1 MKTPNKTSITKKTIL
16 LFFFFLLNILTY
28 GQKKTSILQHIS
40 NYIITGSDTIKIQ
53 RHNDVEY
60 HKLGVINPD
69 YSYTYKDA
77 ILKIEAYL
85 DDRSTG
91 KIPDNPDEIEMRFK
105 NLTKLA
111 KAHKVYFDLENYKK
125 ELLYYKTQEVQQTKD
140 RIKEHDEEV
149 KRQNKLESQRFFDMV
164 SAQKRKD
171 SLSTIETRQEEIN
184 DSIEHAK
191 QKTINESI
199 EKTRQKQE
207 VKRQIAQT
215 KHDIETKEKRKL
227 ENEKK
232 RNQRREAIIDRY
244 GLANGETILNHK
256 VKIGWTK
263 SMCIASWG
271 KPYDI
276 NRTTTTYGTNEQY
289 VYSLKK
295 YLYFENGILTAIQD

>member
-16 LFFFFLLNILTY
+16 LFFFFLLNILIY
-28 GQKKTSILQHIS
+28 GQKKTPILQHIS
-40 NYIITGSDTIKIQ
+40 KYIITGSDTIKIQ

-60 HKLGVINPD
+60 HKLGIINPN

-91 KIPDNPDEIEMRFK
+91 KIPDNPDEIEIRFK

-111 KAHKVYFDLENYKK
+111 NAHKVYFDLENYKK

-191 QKTINESI
+191 QKTINETI

-207 VKRQIAQT
+207 IKRQITQT

-232 RNQRREAIIDRY
+232 RNQRREAIINRY
-244 GLANGETILNHK
+244 GLVNGEAILNHK

-276 NRTTTTYGTNEQY
+276 NRTTTTYGSHEQY